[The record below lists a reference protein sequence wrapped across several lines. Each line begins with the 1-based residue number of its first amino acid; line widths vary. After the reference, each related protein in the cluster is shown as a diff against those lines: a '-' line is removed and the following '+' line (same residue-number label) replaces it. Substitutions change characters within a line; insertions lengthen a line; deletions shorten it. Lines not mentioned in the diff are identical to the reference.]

1 MIIYGIE
8 NTLTNKWYIGQTTS
22 PTINR
27 RITQHWRDLK
37 KGISDHTRLQQAV
50 NTYGVGVFTAT
61 PLASARHKLELDEL
75 EKIYI
80 GLYNSYND
88 GYNMND
94 GGGGKVAHSE
104 ETKKKMSYAQKGR
117 IISEE
122 HRKKLS
128 DAAKGRTLSAE
139 TKKKMS
145 DAQTLRWINE
155 RQNVVNEN
163 IAAMYTLDK
172 ETKKVRNREEVVSND
187 LITR

>member
-22 PTINR
+22 PTITR
-27 RITQHWRDLK
+27 RINEHRRELKIRRRRDLK
-37 KGISDHTRLQQAV
+37 RGGSHHTRLQQAV
-50 NTYGVGVFTAT
+50 NTYGFGVFTAI

-75 EKIYI
+75 EKMYI

-88 GYNMND
+88 GYNMTS
-94 GGGGKVAHSE
+94 GGRGSAYSPSA
-104 ETKKKMSYAQKGR
+104 ET
-117 IISEE
+117 
-122 HRKKLS
+122 RKKLS
-128 DAAKGRTLSAE
+128 DAQKGKP
-139 TKKKMS
+139 KKKMS
-145 DAQTLRWINE
+145 DEAKELRRI
-155 RQNVVNEN
+155 RKQNVVNEN